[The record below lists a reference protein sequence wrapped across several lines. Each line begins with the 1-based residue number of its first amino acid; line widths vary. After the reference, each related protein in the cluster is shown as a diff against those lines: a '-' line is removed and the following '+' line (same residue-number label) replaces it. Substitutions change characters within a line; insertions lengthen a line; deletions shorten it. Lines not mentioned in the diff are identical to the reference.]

1 MTSDPNTALSLV
13 IARELNIALAQVAAT
28 IALLDD
34 GNTIPFIARYRK
46 EVTGGLDEVQLRQIQ
61 ARLEYLRKLAERR
74 AAVKAEI
81 AEQGKLTDELAAQL
95 DAAAT
100 LQAVEDLYRPYKP
113 KRQTRAQIARER
125 GLEPLAQAILAA
137 CRGEVSSPRAARD
150 TGGETPPLQMAAAFI
165 TDQVPDAESALAG
178 ARDIIAEQ
186 VSDDASTRNLLRH
199 RFAADGFIV
208 SQRASEEADAEGRYR
223 VYHDFR
229 AALRAV
235 QPHQWLALQR
245 GSEDGSLKVRMETPD
260 GQIIGGIA
268 AAWIRAA
275 GTPAAEQVRLAI
287 EDGYDRLLRP
297 SVERE
302 VSGQLSDYAGDHA
315 MQVFAANLRNL
326 LLQPPLR
333 ERAVMGIDPGFR
345 TGCKVATVDPTG
357 KLLHTATI
365 YPHEPRNE
373 REKSLKIL
381 AGLAELGKISVIAIG
396 NGTASRETEA
406 LVAELSQGDVGW
418 TRSNADERGEPGTA
432 PRPSVPARIPK
443 SSSLAYVM
451 VSEAGASVYSA
462 SDIAR
467 AEFPDLDVSMRGAI
481 SIARRLQDPLAE
493 LVKIDPQSIGVGLYQ
508 HDVDQKKLAGALDAV
523 VESVVNYVG
532 VDVNTASAALL
543 GYVSGVSKRLAA
555 AIVEH
560 RNANGPFASRADLKK
575 VKGLG
580 PKAFEQAAGFLRVPG
595 SKNPLDN
602 TTIHPE
608 SYDVTKALLELAGL
622 NLRMKDLPN
631 RLRQWCEE
639 NGLDLTDDRRPETDD
654 RPHPKSLIPNT
665 SNWPSTASLLGI
677 GIPTLYDIIAA
688 LLRPG
693 RDPRDDLPPV
703 ILRRDVLS
711 IEDLREG
718 MALKGTVRNVVD
730 FGAFV
735 DIGVKQDG
743 LVHVSK
749 MAKQYVRNPHQ
760 FVSVGDV
767 VDVTVISIDRERG
780 RIGLS
785 MVGR

>member
-1 MTSDPNTALSLV
+1 MSTPSIPSLIAKELAISLHQVTATV
-13 IARELNIALAQVAAT
+13 T
-28 IALLDD
+28 LLDD

-46 EVTGGLDEVQLRQIQ
+46 EVTGGLDEVQIRDIQ
-61 ARLEYLRKLAERR
+61 TRLEYLRKLAERR
-74 AAVKAEI
+74 DAVKAEI
-81 AEQGKLTDELAAQL
+81 ASQEKLTDELAAQL
-95 DAAAT
+95 DAAPT

-125 GLEPLAQAILAA
+125 GLEPLAEAILLQAVGRG
-137 CRGEVSSPRAARD
+137 RGEVTS
-150 TGGETPPLQMAAAFI
+150 PLQLAAGYL
-165 TDQVPDAESALAG
+165 TDSVPDADAALAG

-186 VSDDASTRNLLRH
+186 VSDDPVTRQAARQ
-199 RFAADGFIV
+199 RFAADGFV
-208 SQRASEEADAEGRYR
+208 ASQRTNEQVDPEGRYR
-223 VYHDFR
+223 VDYDFR
-229 AALRAV
+229 AALRTV

-245 GSEDGSLKVRMETPD
+245 GSEDGSLKVRIETPD
-260 GQIIGGIA
+260 GAIVSGIE
-268 AAWIRAA
+268 AAWIKSPA
-275 GTPAAEQVRLAI
+275 TKAAEQIRLAI

-302 VSGQLSDYAGDHA
+302 VSGQLSEFSDDHA
-315 MQVFAANLRNL
+315 ITVFAANLRNL

-357 KLLHTATI
+357 KLLHTVTI
-365 YPHEPRNE
+365 YPHPPQNDAVKARQA
-373 REKSLKIL
+373 L
-381 AGLAELGKISVIAIG
+381 AGLVQLDKISVIAIG

-406 LVAELSQGDVGW
+406 LAAELIQ
-418 TRSNADERGEPGTA
+418 AAKA
-432 PRPSVPARIPK
+432 PH
-443 SSSLAYVM
+443 LAYVM

-493 LVKIDPQSIGVGLYQ
+493 LVKIDAKSIGVGLYQ
-508 HDVDQKKLAGALDAV
+508 HDVDQKKLAASLDAV

-543 GYVSGVSKRLAA
+543 GYVAGISKKVAQ
-555 AIVEH
+555 AIIAH
-560 RNANGPFASRADLKK
+560 RDENGPFGSRAELKK

-595 SKNPLDN
+595 SRNPLDN

-608 SYDVTKALLELAGL
+608 TYDATKQLLELSGL
-622 NLRMKDLPN
+622 NLRMADLPN
-631 RLRQWCEE
+631 RLRAWCEA
-639 NGLDLTDDRRPETDD
+639 NGLPVDERRRTTDEGRPAKDKRQTANDASRSTLPAPQTTDNWLT
-654 RPHPKSLIPNT
+654 
-665 SNWPSTASLLGI
+665 TATLLGI
-677 GIPTLYDIIAA
+677 GELTLHDIIDA

-693 RDPRDDLPPV
+693 RDPREDLPPV
-703 ILRRDVLS
+703 IVRRDVLS

-718 MALKGTVRNVVD
+718 MVLKGTVRNVVD

-749 MAKQYVRNPHQ
+749 MAKQYVRNPHE
-760 FVSVGDV
+760 FVGVGDV
-767 VDVTVISIDRERG
+767 VDVTVVSIDRERG

-785 MVGR
+785 MVG

>member
-1 MTSDPNTALSLV
+1 MQPSITAL
-13 IARELNIALAQVAAT
+13 IAAELKIPASQVLATVT
-28 IALLDD
+28 LLDD

-46 EVTGGLDEVQLRQIQ
+46 EVTGGLDEVQIRNIQ
-61 ARLEYLRKLAERR
+61 ERLEYLRKLAERR
-74 AAVKAEI
+74 DAVKAEI
-81 AEQGKLTDELAAQL
+81 ASQEKLTDELAAQL

-113 KRQTRAQIARER
+113 KRQTRAAVARER
-125 GLEPLAQAILAA
+125 GLEPLAQAILAQA
-137 CRGEVSSPRAARD
+137 TGKGGRGEVASPM
-150 TGGETPPLQMAAAFI
+150 QMAASFVN
-165 TDQVPDAESALAG
+165 DQVPDVAAALAG

-186 VSDDASTRNLLRH
+186 ASDDAATRNSVRR
-199 RFAADGFIV
+199 RFAADGFVV
-208 SQRASEEADAEGRYR
+208 SQRASDEADPEGRYR
-223 VYHDFR
+223 VYYDFR
-229 AALRAV
+229 CALRTV

-245 GSEDGSLKVRMETPD
+245 GSEDGSLKVRIETPD
-260 GQIIGGIA
+260 GAIVSGIA
-268 AAWIRAA
+268 ASWIKAPGA
-275 GTPAAEQVRLAI
+275 PAAEHARLAI

-297 SVERE
+297 SIERE
-302 VSGQLSDYAGDHA
+302 VSGELSEFSDDHA
-315 MQVFAANLRNL
+315 IQVFAANLRNL

-357 KLLHTATI
+357 KLLHTVTI

-373 REKSLKIL
+373 REKSLQAL
-381 AGLAELGKISVIAIG
+381 AALVMADKISVIAIG

-406 LVAELSQGDVGW
+406 LIAEMIQGTQMHTVSD
-418 TRSNADERGEPGTA
+418 RSDQEVNLRSSVSI
-432 PRPSVPARIPK
+432 RVPSYYR
-443 SSSLAYVM
+443 LAYVM

-467 AEFPDLDVSMRGAI
+467 AEFPDLDVSMRGAV

-508 HDVDQKKLAGALDAV
+508 HDVDQKKLAAALDAV

-532 VDVNTASAALL
+532 VDANTASAALL
-543 GYVSGVSKRLAA
+543 GYVAGISKRLAA

-560 RNANGPFASRADLKK
+560 RDANGPFGSRAELKK

-595 SKNPLDN
+595 SRNPLDN

-608 SYDVTKALLELAGL
+608 SYEATKALLDLAGL
-622 NLRMKDLPN
+622 NMRMADLPN
-631 RLRQWCEE
+631 RLRAWCEE
-639 NGLDLTDDRRPETDD
+639 NGLSIDDGRPTEDEGRKIED
-654 RPHPKSLIPNT
+654 EAHNAQHAIRNA
-665 SNWPSTASLLGI
+665 SNWATTASLLGI
-677 GIPTLYDIIAA
+677 GELTLRDIVEA

-693 RDPRDDLPPV
+693 RDPRDSLPPI
-703 ILRRDVLS
+703 ILRRDVLT
-711 IEDLREG
+711 IDDLREG

-735 DIGVKQDG
+735 DIGVKHDG

-749 MAKQYVRNPHQ
+749 MAKTYVRNPHE
-760 FVSVGDV
+760 VLGVGDV

-785 MVGR
+785 MVG